1 MQETIKKCRRVCL
14 DHLETSS
21 IFPLFLCNNRDQS
34 SQQEADSIKHHV
46 ARKLRAYWPELDPDS
61 QIIYISSPYATN
73 DDTAVAEFASLMD
86 AVKSTALQSN
96 KATEVRSVMTMKD
109 LEKLRGAI
117 MASIYTLS
125 DALF

>member
-1 MQETIKKCRRVCL
+1 M
-14 DHLETSS
+14 TSRE
-21 IFPLFLCNNRDQS
+21 N
-34 SQQEADSIKHHV
+34 QQ
-46 ARKLRAYWPELDPDS
+46 YWPELDPDS

-73 DDTAVAEFASLMD
+73 DDTAVAEFVSLID

-96 KATEVRSVMTMKD
+96 QATLQMQWRYVLKD
-109 LEKLRGAI
+109 LKKLREAI